1 MRLLRNVSTSTVRV
15 WQRYERHIS
24 LGAVFGGFAF
34 DLFFITGP
42 DNIIDNLLLLA
53 YLLLAA
59 IIIVLLNV
67 RSRAQMDRKSRTEPL
82 ILLFVLQFCFGALA
96 SNLLIL
102 YGKSGT
108 WGSSALFIGLLV
120 AFIFSN
126 EFLKNRYAQL
136 RLNIAV
142 YYFLVLTYITIAL
155 PTFVLHSIGMQAFV
169 ISGLV
174 SVIIIAAFLA
184 VIFVFVFKRK
194 EQRRMWEVSALVGII
209 FMVFNGLYFLNIIP
223 PVPLALKDIGVYHTL
238 VRDGTNY
245 AATYEAPAWYVFWR
259 DTSATYTA
267 VPGKYAYCFS
277 AVYAPGALSASVV
290 HRWEQYDA
298 VAKEWK
304 PRSVVSF
311 PINGGREGGYRGW
324 SNKAGLT
331 AGKWRCNVETTRGQ
345 LIGRIT
351 FDVVE
356 AQTLPALSTT
366 TL

>member
-1 MRLLRNVSTSTVRV
+1 MRVLRSVSTKAVRT

-24 LGAVFGGFAF
+24 LGAVFGGFTF

-67 RSRAQMDRKSRTEPL
+67 RSRAQMDRESRTEPL

-108 WGSSALFIGLLV
+108 LGSSALFIGLLV
-120 AFIFSN
+120 AFIFGN

-142 YYFLVLTYITIAL
+142 YYFLVLTYVTIAL
-155 PTFVLHSIGMQAFV
+155 PTFVLHGIGAQVFI
-169 ISGLV
+169 ISGIV
-174 SVIIIAAFLA
+174 SLAVIAVFLA
-184 VIFVFVFKRK
+184 AIFVFVFKRK

-209 FMVFNGLYFLNIIP
+209 FMLFNGLYFLNIIP
-223 PVPLALKDIGVYHTL
+223 PVPLALKDIGIYHTL
-238 VRDGTNY
+238 VRQGTNY
-245 AATYEAPAWYVFWR
+245 DATYEAAPWYAFWR

-277 AVYAPGALSASVV
+277 AVYAPGELSASVV

-298 VAKEWK
+298 AAKEWQA
-304 PRSVVSF
+304 RSVVSF

-324 SNKAGLT
+324 SNKAGLE

-345 LIGRIT
+345 LIGRTT
-351 FDVVE
+351 FTVVE
-356 AQTLPALSTT
+356 SEAAPALSTI